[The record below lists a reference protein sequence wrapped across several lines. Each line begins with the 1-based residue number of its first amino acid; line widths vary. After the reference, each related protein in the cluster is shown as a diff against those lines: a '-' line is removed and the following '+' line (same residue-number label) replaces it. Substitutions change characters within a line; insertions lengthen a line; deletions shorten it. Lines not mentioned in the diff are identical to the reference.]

1 MVREK
6 NSRGRMRVV
15 QEEEKWWIP
24 SRPQLGGGGC
34 VLSVLR
40 TGPTLSLLVAGAF
53 FLVDTM
59 LSWGLLKKRASI
71 VRRA

>member
-15 QEEEKWWIP
+15 EEEKGWIP
-24 SRPQLGGGGC
+24 SPPPLGGGGC

-40 TGPTLSLLVAGAF
+40 TGPL
-53 FLVDTM
+53 
-59 LSWGLLKKRASI
+59 
-71 VRRA
+71 